1 MTDIAKSI
9 PLWPNLQ
16 PSNDSPEY
24 SQDGCYFATSQP
36 YLETFFA
43 PYNPSHGAVII
54 FPGGG
59 MRALAWA
66 NEGKDIALW
75 ANQTLQID
83 AFVVHYRLS
92 PHHYP
97 EPQYD
102 ARQAI
107 RLVRH
112 NAERWQLNPQAI
124 GVMGFSIGGHL
135 GLQLAIAPD
144 LYPPLANELVQY
156 DARPNWGIF
165 GYPVSTM
172 NADLAHQPST
182 EQMFN
187 GLPDKEQQHACDLAQ
202 WVSEKTPPLFI
213 FHEQGDPAV
222 TAEQSIRL
230 MQHIQR
236 VNTLS
241 ELYLFSGHKHSLG
254 LATHEPGNVRIWP
267 TLAKRW
273 LNFTQFI

>member
-1 MTDIAKSI
+1 MTDAAKSI
-9 PLWPNLQ
+9 PLWPNRK
-16 PSNDSPEY
+16 PSNESPEY
-24 SQDGCYFATSQP
+24 LQDGCYFATSQP
-36 YLETFFA
+36 YIERFIA
-43 PYNPSHGAVII
+43 PFNHTRGAVII

-66 NEGKDIALW
+66 NEGKAIALW

-107 RLVRH
+107 QLVRH
-112 NAERWQLNPQAI
+112 NAEHWQLNPQAI

-135 GLQLAIAPD
+135 GLQLAITPD
-144 LYPPLANELVQY
+144 QYSPLDDELNQY

-172 NADLAHQPST
+172 NQDLAHKPST
-182 EQMFN
+182 ERMFN
-187 GLPDKEQQHACDLAQ
+187 GLPDKEQQHSCDLAQ

-222 TAEQSIRL
+222 TAQQSIRL
-230 MQHIQR
+230 MKHLQQ

-241 ELYLFSGHKHSLG
+241 ELHLFPGNKHSLG
-254 LATHEPGNVRIWP
+254 LASGEPGNVRIWP
-267 TLAKRW
+267 ALAKRW
-273 LNFTQFI
+273 LNCAQFI